1 MGTGTLRVC
10 GALLGLWLAPCAWA
24 APDLPFERSLA
35 DRPVFDPNQGFGFD
49 SSAGDRFFIQV
60 PEGNYRV
67 TVRLTSPRA
76 GVASVWAE
84 QRRLMVDAVKL
95 PRGGTVERHFIVN
108 VRGPALGELPDNAT
122 GGTAVRLK
130 PREMGSATWDD
141 RLSVAIVSSVGA
153 RLAWLRIEPVDV
165 PTLYLAGDSTV
176 TDQAVTPN
184 ASWGQFLTNY
194 LRPDMAV
201 ANHAESGESLKSFV
215 TGQRFDKLLS
225 KLRPGDWVMLQ
236 FGHNDQKAQWPQ
248 TFVDAAGTYRTWLR
262 VYVDEIRRRGATP
275 LFVTSPER
283 RNFDE
288 QGRIRPTLAEYA
300 QAMREV
306 ARELGVACIDLNTM
320 SVRLYEA
327 LGIELS
333 PLAFADGGD
342 DRTHHNEYGARQ
354 LARAVIE
361 GLRGAND
368 VLTAGLPRHISP
380 DAGAF
385 DPSDPPLPD
394 RKPRHETP

>member
-1 MGTGTLRVC
+1 
-10 GALLGLWLAPCAWA
+10 
-24 APDLPFERSLA
+24 
-35 DRPVFDPNQGFGFD
+35 
-49 SSAGDRFFIQV
+49 
-60 PEGNYRV
+60 
-67 TVRLTSPRA
+67 
-76 GVASVWAE
+76 
-84 QRRLMVDAVKL
+84 
-95 PRGGTVERHFIVN
+95 
-108 VRGPALGELPDNAT
+108 
-122 GGTAVRLK
+122 
-130 PREMGSATWDD
+130 
-141 RLSVAIVSSVGA
+141 LSVAVASAVGA

-176 TDQAVTPN
+176 SDQAVAPN

-201 ANHAESGESLKSFV
+201 ANHAESGETLKSFV

-225 KLRPGDWVMLQ
+225 RLRAGDWVMLQ
-236 FGHNDQKAQWPQ
+236 FGHNDQKERWPQ
-248 TFVDAAGTYRTWLR
+248 TYVDAAGTYRSWLR

-283 RNFDE
+283 RHFDE
-288 QGRIRPTLAEYA
+288 RGRIRPTLAEYA

-306 ARELGVACIDLNTM
+306 AREQGVALIDLNAM
-320 SVRLYEA
+320 SVRLYES

-333 PLAFADGGD
+333 PLAFAGGGD

-380 DAGAF
+380 DAGTF
-385 DPSDPPLPD
+385 DPSDPPVPD
-394 RKPRHETP
+394 RKPRNENQ